1 MGIALQTQGYS
12 LNEKD
17 PEVVKEAGKFLKTLM
32 PNAKAII
39 ADEMKTYMAQE
50 EASIGVSFSGEA
62 AKMLEKN
69 ENLAYVLPE
78 EGTNLWFDN
87 IVIPKTAKNYDG
99 AYRFISFLLRP
110 DVAAKNAE
118 YVGYSTPN
126 KDALELLPEEVTSNE
141 TFYPT
146 DEQMENMEVYENL
159 GSELLGL
166 YNDLFLEAKIFRN

>member
-1 MGIALQTQGYS
+1 
-12 LNEKD
+12 
-17 PEVVKEAGKFLKTLM
+17 
-32 PNAKAII
+32 
-39 ADEMKTYMAQE
+39 
-50 EASIGVSFSGEA
+50 
-62 AKMLEKN
+62 MLEKN

-99 AYRFISFLLRP
+99 AIVYSFLLRP

-141 TFYPT
+141 TFLSY
-146 DEQMENMEVYENL
+146 
-159 GSELLGL
+159 G
-166 YNDLFLEAKIFRN
+166 